1 MAISDGISTLSERE
15 RETLRLLLAGHDA
28 KSIARHLGLSVH
40 TVNERLRDA
49 RRKVGVSSSRE
60 AARLLAQAEPHGPNS
75 LGDDQLGVTRPTP
88 SRSKLEGSPAASYRA
103 AWLAGGMLIMS
114 LIVAAIALLGSPH
127 ASSPAQAPANQP
139 VAASADQ
146 PEAAGER
153 SAIEWVTLLDRQQ
166 WDQSWAT
173 AGTLFKSKIT
183 AGSWAST
190 VQSVRHPLGAVS
202 SRKLQSVTAA
212 TKLPGAPDGQY
223 EILQF
228 QTNFANKSAV
238 ETVVL
243 AREASGWKVDGYF
256 IR

>member
-1 MAISDGISTLSERE
+1 
-15 RETLRLLLAGHDA
+15 
-28 KSIARHLGLSVH
+28 
-40 TVNERLRDA
+40 
-49 RRKVGVSSSRE
+49 
-60 AARLLAQAEPHGPNS
+60 
-75 LGDDQLGVTRPTP
+75 
-88 SRSKLEGSPAASYRA
+88 
-103 AWLAGGMLIMS
+103 MS

-212 TKLPGAPDGQY
+212 DEA
-223 EILQF
+223 
-228 QTNFANKSAV
+228 
-238 ETVVL
+238 
-243 AREASGWKVDGYF
+243 ARRS
-256 IR
+256 